1 MSRHAMARRLPDGR
15 WEAAPIADQPGADTE
30 AGPAV
35 WVCRDMPGEHA
46 GGPGCWCVPHCLNGL
61 DDGPVDLAD
70 KEKPN

>member
-1 MSRHAMARRLPDGR
+1 MARQAMARRLPDGR
-15 WEAAPIADQPGADTE
+15 WEAAAIAGLPG

-35 WVCRDMPGEHA
+35 WACRDMPGEHS

-61 DDGPVDLAD
+61 DDGPVDLTD